1 MVTELDIFIPL
12 RQGTKPKQEKNTEK
26 EKNKLLQS
34 GEQIRFIFMYPPF
47 LDILLLTKLNS
58 AVHKN

>member
-47 LDILLLTKLNS
+47 LDILLTKLNS